1 MFTNTSHDLDPS
13 QCLAKTNAS
22 FLVGDAAS
30 TLTGC
35 NTLASLHLQPGPHN
49 EVNETKS
56 FTYVSHSIKEF
67 FSHIEK
73 VPESFTNATALHLCA
88 DPQVQWTV
96 SSTKYSTV
104 HNHSQV
110 FKPAHGSGPDAL
122 AQEIINN
129 VTHIY
134 FGSPL
139 MFLGDPISAGY
150 GACYNTRFDGEQGN
164 RMHNLSK
171 VHGGTGTNVTKQWS
185 KVHHSDGITKLSMAG
200 TMMLEFIEGQ
210 EFAHKDNAERALL
223 SSQWHVQVLLALFL
237 ALFMIGCA

>member
-13 QCLAKTNAS
+13 QCLSRTNAS

-73 VPESFTNATALHLCA
+73 VPESCTNATDWHICVN
-88 DPQVQWTV
+88 PQVQWTV

-104 HNHSQV
+104 HNQSQV

-129 VTHIY
+129 VTNIY
-134 FGSPL
+134 FSAPL

-171 VHGGTGTNVTKQWS
+171 VHGGTGTNVTKQ
-185 KVHHSDGITKLSMAG
+185 
-200 TMMLEFIEGQ
+200 
-210 EFAHKDNAERALL
+210 
-223 SSQWHVQVLLALFL
+223 
-237 ALFMIGCA
+237 

>member
-73 VPESFTNATALHLCA
+73 VPESFTNATDWHMCV

-96 SSTKYSTV
+96 NTSKFFTV

-129 VTHIY
+129 VTNIY
-134 FGSPL
+134 FGSSL

-150 GACYNTRFDGEQGN
+150 GACYDTRFDWEQGN
-164 RMHNLSK
+164 RMHNEGAWRDRYERDQTMVQGPSLGRHHEAQ
-171 VHGGTGTNVTKQWS
+171 HGVNHDVGVYRRTRVC
-185 KVHHSDGITKLSMAG
+185 
-200 TMMLEFIEGQ
+200 
-210 EFAHKDNAERALL
+210 
-223 SSQWHVQVLLALFL
+223 SQ
-237 ALFMIGCA
+237 G